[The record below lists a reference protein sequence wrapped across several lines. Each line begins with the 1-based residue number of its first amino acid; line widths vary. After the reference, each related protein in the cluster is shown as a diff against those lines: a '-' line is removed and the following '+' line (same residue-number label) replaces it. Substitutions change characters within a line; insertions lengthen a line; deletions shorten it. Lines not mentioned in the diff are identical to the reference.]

1 MLCKDC
7 WFFKQWDSIYIAL
20 CEKFHKQVEHSSRPC
35 DQFVSKNNM
44 TDEWGE
50 QACKKIGG
58 CK

>member
-7 WFFKQWDSIYIAL
+7 LFFKQWESVYVTL
-20 CEKFHKQVEHSSRPC
+20 CEKFHKEVEPASRPC
-35 DQFVSKNNM
+35 DQFISKKNM

-50 QACKKIGG
+50 KACKSYGS